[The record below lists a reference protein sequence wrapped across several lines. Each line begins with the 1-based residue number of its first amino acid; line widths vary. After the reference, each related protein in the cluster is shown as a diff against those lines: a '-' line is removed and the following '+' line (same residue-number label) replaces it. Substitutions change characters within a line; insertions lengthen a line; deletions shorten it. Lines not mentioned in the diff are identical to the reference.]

1 MPWSLTRPKRKDW
14 SEFSTFRKK
23 KNLNSLLHEVSLKDV
38 TPPLDETPP
47 SDRSY
52 GEGERNF
59 GDKSLAFSTAGSV
72 FGGAGDVSRH
82 ETDFVEEDNLQED
95 GNILNSILSHSKQFL
110 VLHCFFFFFFYI

>member
-1 MPWSLTRPKRKDW
+1 MLNNFAPLFLKPKHFNLG
-14 SEFSTFRKK
+14 FSGI
-23 KNLNSLLHEVSLKDV
+23 L
-38 TPPLDETPP
+38 
-47 SDRSY
+47 RSFFVIFLREY
-52 GEGERNF
+52 IFSGEGERNF

-110 VLHCFFFFFFYI
+110 VLHCFSSFFLL

>member
-1 MPWSLTRPKRKDW
+1 MICRCETLLNKIFSIYIFFCSEKEPGETRMPWSLTRPKRKDW

-23 KNLNSLLHEVSLKDV
+23 KNVTSLLHEVSLKDV

-59 GDKSLAFSTAGSV
+59 GDKSLAFRSGS
-72 FGGAGDVSRH
+72 
-82 ETDFVEEDNLQED
+82 
-95 GNILNSILSHSKQFL
+95 SHFRSL
-110 VLHCFFFFFFYI
+110 LMVIEY